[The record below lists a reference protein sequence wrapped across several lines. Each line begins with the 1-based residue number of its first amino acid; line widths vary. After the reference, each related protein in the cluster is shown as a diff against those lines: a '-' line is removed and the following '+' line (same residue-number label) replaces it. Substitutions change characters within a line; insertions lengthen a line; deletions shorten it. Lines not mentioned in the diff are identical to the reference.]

1 MRLEQIMCPTR
12 NKLILVDETLTTK
25 IVDAE
30 LDCFDCEFDNDGCIV
45 VDTSKATY
53 VTLSIENL
61 EDMIRLIS
69 KAEKKYTKI
78 FTP

>member
-1 MRLEQIMCPTR
+1 MRIEEMFYPTR
-12 NKLILVDETLTTK
+12 NKLILKDETLTTK

-53 VTLSIENL
+53 ITLSIENL
-61 EDMIRLIS
+61 EDMIHLIS
-69 KAEKKYTKI
+69 KAENKYNKI
-78 FTP
+78 FKS